1 MLATCVPGTQVAGVL
16 TRSATAAAPVDWCR
30 DHLAIGSARG
40 LVVNAGVANAFTGA
54 LGIEAVRRTATATAE
69 ILGCLP
75 SEIFIASTGVIGDQL
90 DGDRLI
96 AALTPLHARIDD
108 AGWDS
113 AARAIMTTDTFAKGA
128 TRRVPIGD
136 TSVTINGIAKG
147 SGMIAPDLATMLA
160 FVFTDATIPARNLRA
175 LLKDASEQT
184 FNAITV
190 DGDTSTNDTALLFA
204 TGKGAAINE
213 DTAHWPQFKEAL
225 QAVCADLA
233 QQIVR
238 DGEGA
243 QKLISITVSGAQS
256 ATAARRIAMSIANS
270 PLVKTAVAG
279 ADPNWGRIVMA
290 AGKSGERMARD
301 KITIRVGGAVVAEAG
316 GLSTDGAEEAAAAHL
331 KGREV
336 DIEVNVAV
344 GSASA
349 TVWTCDLTEG
359 YIDINVRY
367 RS

>member
-1 MLATCVPGTQVAGVL
+1 MLVSCVPGTQVAGVL

-30 DHLAIGSARG
+30 DHLAAGLARG
-40 LVVNAGVANAFTGA
+40 LVVNAGVANAFTGTS
-54 LGIEAVRRTATATAE
+54 GIEAVRRTATATAE

-96 AALTPLHARIDD
+96 AALTPLHTRIDG

-113 AARAIMTTDTFAKGA
+113 AARAIMTTDTFSKGA

-136 TSVTINGIAKG
+136 SSVTINGIAKG

-160 FVFTDATIPARNLRA
+160 FVFTDAAISAPNLRV
-175 LLKDASEQT
+175 LLKEAAERT

-204 TGKGAAINE
+204 TGKGAAINKG
-213 DTAHWPQFKEAL
+213 TAYWTRFKEAL
-225 QAVCADLA
+225 EAVCVDLA
-233 QQIVR
+233 HQIVR

-243 QKLISITVSGAQS
+243 QKFISITVKGAES
-256 ATAARRIAMSIANS
+256 DTAAHRIAMSIANS

-290 AGKSGERMARD
+290 VGKSGERVARERM
-301 KITIRVGGAVVAEAG
+301 TIRVGDAIVAAAG
-316 GLSTDGAEEAAAAHL
+316 GLSSGDAEEAAAAHL
-331 KGREV
+331 RGREV
-336 DIEVNVAV
+336 GIEVDVAV
-344 GSASA
+344 GSATA